1 MPRTEIERATLG
13 VALIDPQAGELRGW
27 LRHTVG
33 GRTHKGRRAGALWE
47 GAFVHINTK
56 TKVGDGTVRTAHFPT
71 VTVLPR

>member
-33 GRTHKGRRAGALWE
+33 GRTHEGRRAGALWE
-47 GAFVHINTK
+47 GAFVHINAN
-56 TKVGDGTVRTAHFPT
+56 TKVWHGTVRTAHFPT
-71 VTVLPR
+71 VLPR